1 MGKQRRKQQNKKPE
15 YKAGFQGDACNA
27 ADGVSVTLAA
37 ILGVE
42 HDHGVA
48 HGNGDLLYQK
58 LHLIDG
64 GRARQRRLTVAA
76 QHNIVRHLDGVG
88 EDILEG
94 DHQNQPEQRMIKN
107 PIPGEIGGIHG
118 ILPLPVEFMAN
129 GHQI

>member
-1 MGKQRRKQQNKKPE
+1 MGKQRRKQQNQKSE
-15 YKAGFQGDACNA
+15 YKAAFQGDARNA
-27 ADGVSVTLAA
+27 ADGVSVALAA

-48 HGNGDLLYQK
+48 HGNGDLLHQK

-64 GRARQRRLTVAA
+64 GRAGQRCLTVAA
-76 QHNIVRHLDGVG
+76 QHDIVRHVDGVG
-88 EDILEG
+88 EDILERN
-94 DHQNQPEQRMIKN
+94 HQNQPEQRMIKN

-129 GHQI
+129 GHQK